1 MIGNP
6 ASAGSSAAKCDLRY
20 SWRLSPAELGGR
32 NEESPRRR
40 AGRALDVYKRQKE
53 TMANVDSAKKRV
65 RQTEKRTLRNKHVRT
80 TVRSLIKKV
89 RDAMAKG
96 DKKAATAALGD
107 AVKRVD
113 QAVSKGVY
121 HKNAGSRTVARL
133 SAQVAA
139 LAA

>member
-1 MIGNP
+1 
-6 ASAGSSAAKCDLRY
+6 
-20 SWRLSPAELGGR
+20 
-32 NEESPRRR
+32 
-40 AGRALDVYKRQKE
+40 
-53 TMANVDSAKKRV
+53 MANVDSAKKRV

-107 AVKRVD
+107 AIKRVD